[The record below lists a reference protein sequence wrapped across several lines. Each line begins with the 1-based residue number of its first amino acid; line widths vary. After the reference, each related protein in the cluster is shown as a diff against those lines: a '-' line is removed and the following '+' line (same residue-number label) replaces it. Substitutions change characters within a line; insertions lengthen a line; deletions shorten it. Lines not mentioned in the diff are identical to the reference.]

1 VNDLAERLSWFK
13 SSILPHQGALRARLR
28 RMLSAD
34 TDLDDIVSESL
45 TRAYAADDWA
55 RISSGKHYLFRIAR
69 NILIDEARRNAVV
82 SFDYV
87 ADIESLQ
94 IDCSTESALSAR
106 DELRHVQQAIDGLP
120 PQCRRVFLRR
130 RVRELSLGEIAEEM
144 GLSVS
149 TVEKHLAKAIMLLAK
164 AMAEIEECSFE
175 RERRGSERSAG
186 ADRGGRFSLRQAP

>member
-1 VNDLAERLSWFK
+1 MNDLTERLSWFK
-13 SSILPHQGALRARLR
+13 SCILPHQGALRGRLR

-34 TDLDDIVSESL
+34 TDLDDIVSETL

-55 RISSGKHYLFRIAR
+55 RISNGKHYLFRIAR
-69 NILIDEARRNAVV
+69 NILIDGARRNAVV

-94 IDCSTESALSAR
+94 VDCSTESGLSAR
-106 DELRHVQQAIDGLP
+106 DELRHVQRVIDGLP

-130 RVRELSLGEIAEEM
+130 RVHELSLGEIAEEM

-149 TVEKHLAKAIMLLAK
+149 TVEKHLAKAVMLLAR

-175 RERRGSERSAG
+175 RERPSSERPADAG
-186 ADRGGRFSLRQAP
+186 RAGRLSLR

>member
-1 VNDLAERLSWFK
+1 MNDLAQRLSWFK

-34 TDLDDIVSESL
+34 ADLDDIVSESL
-45 TRAYAADDWA
+45 ARAYAADDWA
-55 RISSGKHYLFRIAR
+55 RISNGKHYLFRIAR
-69 NILIDEARRNAVV
+69 NILIDDARRNAVV

-94 IDCSTESALSAR
+94 VDCSTEMGLSAR
-106 DELRHVQQAIDGLP
+106 DELRHVQHAIDGLP

-130 RVRELSLGEIAEEM
+130 RVHELSLGEIAGEM

-149 TVEKHLAKAIMLLAK
+149 TVEKHLAKAVMLLAK
-164 AMAEIEECSFE
+164 AMSEIEECSFE
-175 RERRGSERSAG
+175 RERRGSERSADAG
-186 ADRGGRFSLRQAP
+186 RGGGISLR